1 MIHSC
6 KLRTWHGVVWE
17 GEGCGAEVETMREA
31 VREWAGSAGK
41 PIQRFR
47 GDERIPGR
55 RRLAIHQNMIEE
67 SARLD

>member
-17 GEGCGAEVETMREA
+17 GEGCGAEVEAMREA
-31 VREWAGSAGK
+31 VREWAGSAACS
-41 PIQRFR
+41 IQCFR

>member
-1 MIHSC
+1 M
-6 KLRTWHGVVWE
+6 VW
-17 GEGCGAEVETMREA
+17 EGCGAEVETMREA

-55 RRLAIHQNMIEE
+55 RRMAINQNMIEE
-67 SARLD
+67 SAALD

>member
-31 VREWAGSAGK
+31 VREWAGSAACS
-41 PIQRFR
+41 IQCFR

-67 SARLD
+67 SVRLD